1 MTTGLD
7 PSYERL
13 ARLLLHAFPRRFR
26 ALRTDEILSTL
37 AESEAAGRKR
47 PALSTAFDIVAAGLR
62 ERRRGHPPL
71 LRWIWY
77 CLGGTL
83 PPEYRGWLIDDLSG
97 WYVLRRTL
105 RFAVPFIA
113 VLAVLSRVMFVV
125 APNGG
130 MPLAGFAIGT
140 AIGTIPYLFLRGHL
154 RRRVLKQHGLDEEGQ
169 PLPTLPVSVP
179 TYCVTEAYRA
189 RPLLVAV
196 GIALISSMPF
206 TLMTFFHHGV
216 LGSPLGLGPVT
227 VENPNVDHQWA
238 VGVASLV
245 AAVIVGLISVVWS
258 RSLWTTIE
266 RHAASQTTPVVDSD
280 VLTVTVC
287 TAVIV
292 ASVGGAFGIVPLVLP
307 AVMLVASGCGP
318 ALIAVGL
325 RAKRLERQSGRAIP
339 LPLTRRRMV
348 PAPAQPRQ
356 D

>member
-7 PSYERL
+7 RSYERW
-13 ARLLLHAFPRRFR
+13 ARLLLRAFPRRFR
-26 ALRTDEILSTL
+26 AVRTDEILSTL
-37 AESEAAGRKR
+37 AESEAAGRNR
-47 PALSTAFDIVAAGLR
+47 PALSTAFDIVVAGLR

-71 LRWIWY
+71 FRWIWY

-83 PPEYRGWLIDDLSG
+83 PPEYRDWLIDDLTG
-97 WYVLRRTL
+97 WYVLRRML
-105 RFAVPFIA
+105 RFAVPMIA

-125 APNGG
+125 APAGG
-130 MPLAGFAIGT
+130 VPLAGFAVGT
-140 AIGTIPYLFLRGHL
+140 AIGSIPSFLLRGRL
-154 RRRVLKQHGLDEEGQ
+154 RRRVLKQHGLDEGGQ
-169 PLPTLPVSVP
+169 PLPTVPVSVP
-179 TYCVTEAYRA
+179 TYWVTEAYRA
-189 RPLLVAV
+189 TPFLVAV
-196 GIALISSMPF
+196 GIVLIVSMPF
-206 TLMTFFHHGV
+206 TLMTFFRDGL
-216 LGSPLGLGPVT
+216 LGSGLRLGALT
-227 VENPNVDHQWA
+227 IENPNVDHQWA

-266 RHAASQTTPVVDSD
+266 RHAASQSTPVVDSD

-292 ASVGGAFGIVPLVLP
+292 VSVGGAFGIVPLVLP
-307 AVMLVASGCGP
+307 AGMLVASGCGP